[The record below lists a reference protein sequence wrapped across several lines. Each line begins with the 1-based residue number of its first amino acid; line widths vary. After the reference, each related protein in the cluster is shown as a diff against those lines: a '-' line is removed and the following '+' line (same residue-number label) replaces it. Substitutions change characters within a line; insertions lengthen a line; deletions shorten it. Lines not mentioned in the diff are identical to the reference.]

1 MTFREGLKILGAC
14 RAKATGSITIC
25 ANIRLDVAFLWF
37 WSGLRLQRTSEGMAA
52 QVRTVSKLRWEN
64 EMKTTM
70 TFLAVSLA
78 LATPLHALD
87 LTQWGT
93 SGDWVIL
100 QDPNH
105 GNDCLAQATFSDGS
119 MLRMG
124 FQDKGKKGFLAT
136 FNPAWKEFQP
146 DRTYPVSYMLDTDR
160 FEGEARGVEAGGM
173 PGAQVYYENVDFLV
187 DLAKRE
193 TLTFMSNGAEVVKIG
208 LKGSADALTQVLA
221 CQQAK
226 G

>member
-1 MTFREGLKILGAC
+1 MKTIATLFALGA
-14 RAKATGSITIC
+14 
-25 ANIRLDVAFLWF
+25 
-37 WSGLRLQRTSEGMAA
+37 
-52 QVRTVSKLRWEN
+52 
-64 EMKTTM
+64 
-70 TFLAVSLA
+70 A
-78 LATPLHALD
+78 LATPALAVD

-105 GNDCLAQATFSDGS
+105 GNDCLAQSTFSDGS

-136 FNPAWKEFQP
+136 FNPVWKEFKL
-146 DRTYPVSYMLDTDR
+146 DHKYPVAYLLDQDL
-160 FEGEARGVEAGGM
+160 FEGEARGVEADGL
-173 PGAQVYYENVDFLV
+173 PGAQVHFEDVNFLV

-193 TLTFMSNGAEVVKIG
+193 TLTFLSDGAEIVKIG
-208 LKGSADALTQVLA
+208 LKGSDDALKQVIA
-221 CQQAK
+221 CQDAN

>member
-1 MTFREGLKILGAC
+1 MKKMISTFAM
-14 RAKATGSITIC
+14 
-25 ANIRLDVAFLWF
+25 V
-37 WSGLRLQRTSEGMAA
+37 
-52 QVRTVSKLRWEN
+52 
-64 EMKTTM
+64 
-70 TFLAVSLA
+70 LA
-78 LATPLHALD
+78 LATPALAVD

-105 GNDCLAQATFSDGS
+105 GNDCLAQVTYSDGS

-136 FNPAWKEFQP
+136 FNPAWKEFKI
-146 DRTYPVSYMLDTDR
+146 DRKYPVAYMLDQDL
-160 FEGEARGVEAGGM
+160 FDGEARGVEAGGM
-173 PGAQVYYENVDFLV
+173 PGAQVHYEDVDFLV

-193 TLTFMSNGAEVVKIG
+193 TLTFMSNGAEIVKIG
-208 LKGSADALTQVLA
+208 LKGSDDALKQVIA
-221 CQQAK
+221 CQETN